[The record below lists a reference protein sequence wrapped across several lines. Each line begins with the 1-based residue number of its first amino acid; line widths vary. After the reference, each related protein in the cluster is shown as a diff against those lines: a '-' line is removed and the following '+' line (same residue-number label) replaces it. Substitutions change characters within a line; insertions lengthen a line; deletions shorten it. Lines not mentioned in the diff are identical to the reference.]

1 MIQRLRSQPHSD
13 SGATLILVLLLIFT
27 VSITSVAILRLSY
40 TTMRAAAV
48 TGGVAERQADEAAAM
63 TTGIQGVQA
72 QINNTRYRDVGMP
85 VSDTPGVPGGFRC
98 DPVQSTGPNVTTQGY
113 VTSCER
119 DPAAP
124 DTVNTPLNSV
134 MSVGT
139 PASGGTP
146 AQDGG
151 IGIQLSGTGAL
162 TVNGDVYS
170 TTAIGNPSNPTNP
183 FLANGFIESA
193 DGCTGNIVSTRPNGV
208 DNCRTP
214 SPVLADPGY
223 SWPSSGT
230 TLTKADLPAISC
242 AGSVVTFTP
251 GYYGSAALL
260 NQIFSDATC
269 QSKVLYFPAGDYFF
283 DFKDGQSPGA
293 VGAPIW
299 NISDSSIRMVAGAK
313 NDAPVDYWA
322 GPDAPSTANVYRA
335 CKSPTTN
342 EQDGANFIFGG
353 RSQLNITA
361 GRVAICGS
369 YRNAPAPASAQP
381 QRHQPPTAIF
391 GANADIGTLTPTG
404 PTPRYSTALTGVS
417 ADSSCD
423 VAFSDPT
430 RAQFWQSAAAATA
443 TATLD
448 GAAGVADTRRC
459 MRATDFSLPADIPAG
474 SVLVNASAMVRAGVS
489 STADSNKLIDL
500 VVGGTGAAAAGGDA
514 FSQFTTG
521 NRTLSQVTSATD
533 TSAWADDTVH
543 SFDLTE
549 GLYDQVYNEGLN
561 DLSLL
566 LRTWKSAT
574 GGDYTVGVDTMQ
586 IALQWI
592 TPNVANQN
600 KASYGVAGSNGYGIW
615 SSAAGIRNLSVAFYT
630 TGDPTPTFSADQVV
644 VANGV
649 TTVGADFT
657 VENNNC
663 VAETNYPTSGC
674 AFLRTANNSTVD
686 LHLHGALYAPKA
698 AVQIRHTGI
707 SDAPVVDNG
716 VLVRKLY
723 LQDAAMLPAYRTA
736 GGSVFGIGWPGDVQ
750 TYAWTFACQGSCGA
764 ITRTTPAGYP
774 NLGGP
779 TRTLKGATRTTYSNG
794 PQLYTG
800 QSADSSVNIWQNVA
814 PYETP

>member
-1 MIQRLRSQPHSD
+1 MIQRLRSQPQSD
-13 SGATLILVLLLIFT
+13 SGATLILVLVLIFT
-27 VSITSVAILRLSY
+27 VSITSVAILQFSY
-40 TTMRAAAV
+40 TTMRAAAA

-72 QINNTRYRDVGMP
+72 QINNTRYRDVGSS
-85 VSDTPGVPGGFRC
+85 VTDGVTRGLPC

-119 DPAAP
+119 DPAATAY
-124 DTVNTPLNSV
+124 TVNTPLNSV

-139 PASGGTP
+139 SG
-146 AQDGG
+146 QDGG
-151 IGIQLSGTGAL
+151 TGIELSGTGAL

-170 TTAIGNPSNPTNP
+170 KSAISNPTNE
-183 FLANGFIESA
+183 FLANGFIEPETA
-193 DGCTGNIVSTRPNGV
+193 LPGGCTGNIVSTRPNGAA
-208 DNCRTP
+208 NCRTP
-214 SPVLADPGY
+214 SPALTDPAY

-230 TLTKADLPAISC
+230 TLTKADLPAITCS
-242 AGSVVTFTP
+242 GSVVEFTP

-260 NQIFSDATC
+260 NEIFSDATC

-293 VGAPIW
+293 VGSPVW
-299 NISDSSIRMVAGAK
+299 NISNSDIRMVAGAK
-313 NDAPVDYWA
+313 NEPSTYWD
-322 GPDAPSTANVYRA
+322 PAPSAANVYRA
-335 CKSPTTN
+335 CKSPTTSG
-342 EQDGANFIFGG
+342 ETGANFIFGG
-353 RSQLNITA
+353 RSQLNVTA
-361 GRVAICGS
+361 GRVAICGA
-369 YRNAPAPASAQP
+369 YLNSATQP
-381 QRHQPPTAIF
+381 QQNQPPTAIF
-391 GANADIGTLTPTG
+391 GANAEIGTLTPTG
-404 PTPRYSTALTGVS
+404 PTSRYPAPPTGVVDLVPLC
-417 ADSSCD
+417 AA
-423 VAFSDPT
+423 AFSTPEN
-430 RAQFWQSAAAATA
+430 AQFWLDGASATA
-443 TATLD
+443 TATLN
-448 GAAGVADTRRC
+448 GTAGVAATRRC

-474 SVLVNASAMVRAGVS
+474 SVLVNASAMVRAGVND
-489 STADSNKLIDL
+489 STVSNKLIDL
-500 VVGGTGAAAAGGDA
+500 VVDGTGAAAAGSA
-514 FSQFTTG
+514 SFTPFTTG
-521 NRTLSQVTSATD
+521 SQTLSQVTSTTD
-533 TSAWADDTVH
+533 TSAWGAATVH
-543 SFDLTE
+543 SFDLTAN
-549 GLYDQVYNEGLN
+549 LYDQVYNEGLN

-698 AVQIRHTGI
+698 AVDIRHTGI

-750 TYAWTFACQGSCGA
+750 TYAWTFACQSACGS
-764 ITRTTPAGYP
+764 ITRATSDYP

-779 TRTLKGATRTTYSNG
+779 TRTLKGTTRTTYSNG

-800 QSADSSVNIWQNVA
+800 PLVDSSVNIWQNVA
-814 PYETP
+814 PYESP